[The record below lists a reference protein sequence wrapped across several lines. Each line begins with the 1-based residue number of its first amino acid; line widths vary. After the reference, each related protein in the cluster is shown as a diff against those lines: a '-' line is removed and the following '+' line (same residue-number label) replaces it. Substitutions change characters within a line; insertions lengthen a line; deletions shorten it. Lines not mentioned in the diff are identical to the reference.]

1 MSKKCFLVC
10 ISLFLFLVPLYTTA
24 VNVLD
29 VVINEI
35 CWMGTENSYNDEWIE
50 LYNNS
55 SFAINLEGWKLLTQD
70 GTPEINLIG
79 KILSKGFFILERTDD
94 TTLPDIK
101 ADLIYK
107 GGLTNKGENLKLI
120 DSQERIIDAVD
131 CSSGWFTGEN
141 NTKQTMERKN
151 LSILG
156 NNSEDW
162 QTSQNPG
169 GTPKAENS
177 TISFNTS
184 DVAPIKT
191 ISEIQDVSSETNILA
206 KNTNKKELAVISET
220 VSKLSNPWWIFLIAV
235 GTTIFSTTIVLLFKL
250 KINKKH

>member
-10 ISLFLFLVPLYTTA
+10 ISLFLFLVPLYATA

-55 SFAINLEGWKLLTQD
+55 SFTINLEGWKLLAQD
-70 GTPEINLIG
+70 GTPKINLTG
-79 KILSKGFFILERTDD
+79 KIPSKGFFILERTDD
-94 TTLPDIK
+94 TTLPEIK

-107 GGLTNKGENLKLI
+107 GGLNNKGKNLKLI
-120 DSQERIIDAVD
+120 DSQKRIIDAVD
-131 CSSGWFTGEN
+131 CSSGWFMGEN

-151 LSILG
+151 ILIVE

-169 GTPKAENS
+169 GTPKSKNS
-177 TISFNTS
+177 TISYNTS
-184 DVAPIKT
+184 DVVPIKT
-191 ISEIQDVSSETNILA
+191 TSEIQDIPSETNIVA
-206 KNTNKKELAVISET
+206 QNTDKKELAVISKP

-235 GTTIFSTTIVLLFKL
+235 GTTIFSTIIVLLFKL
-250 KINKKH
+250 KMNTK